1 MKKYLF
7 IIFLFLGVAVNALA
21 QKEMSISGTVTDA
34 TGEPLVGASVT
45 VKDVAG
51 LGAITNIDGQY
62 KIKAKE
68 YQTLVFSYVGFS
80 TQEVVLKGDKSVIN
94 IKLEEDKANA
104 LDDVVVTAMGTQK
117 KLTVTGAI
125 SNVEMGD
132 LKHYSTSPVTCRV
145 SWLSSHLVSL
155 VRTPL
160 SSGFV
165 VCPRSEQ
172 ETLPTFSLM
181 VSSATISMISTLRIS
196 SRSQY

>member
-104 LDDVVVTAMGTQK
+104 LDDVVVTAMGT
-117 KLTVTGAI
+117 
-125 SNVEMGD
+125 
-132 LKHYSTSPVTCRV
+132 
-145 SWLSSHLVSL
+145 
-155 VRTPL
+155 
-160 SSGFV
+160 
-165 VCPRSEQ
+165 
-172 ETLPTFSLM
+172 
-181 VSSATISMISTLRIS
+181 
-196 SRSQY
+196 